1 MSEQRPT
8 ARALPVLA
16 TAPAG
21 GTAAVLTRPTS
32 PAPISD
38 GTLAAPFT
46 RLDGDAVL
54 AMLSEGWG
62 IDAAHLQ
69 RLETERDDSYVVTC
83 SDGRRIVKVAHP
95 LDDAALLDLQCVAL
109 VHASTRD
116 TTLPLSRLVPDVDG
130 AVLRVVAGTDGEP
143 RLARVLTYLDG
154 DVLDYDATSA
164 EQRRAIGR
172 AAARLS
178 LALADL
184 EHDAARR
191 VLAWDLQQV
200 GTLRPLLDLVGDPR
214 ARSAAEIEL
223 DAYDEHVGVALRST
237 RQQVVHHDL
246 NPDNLLVDASA
257 PDFVTGILD
266 FGDIVHSSVVG
277 DLAVAMAY
285 SVGAEGALERHHVDP
300 WQVPYDIAAGF
311 TEIRSLEP
319 VEVAMLPSLVRVR
332 LAQRLLLNSWLAAS
346 DPSNAGY
353 TGRSISRTGQ
363 ALRRLATSPS
373 PRDRAGG

>member
-1 MSEQRPT
+1 
-8 ARALPVLA
+8 
-16 TAPAG
+16 
-21 GTAAVLTRPTS
+21 
-32 PAPISD
+32 
-38 GTLAAPFT
+38 
-46 RLDGDAVL
+46 
-54 AMLSEGWG
+54 MLSEGWG
-62 IDAAHLQ
+62 IEATHLQ

-95 LDDAALLDLQCVAL
+95 LDDAAVLDLQCVAL

-116 TTLPLSRLVPDVDG
+116 PGLPLSRLVPDVDG
-130 AVLRVVAGTDGEP
+130 VVLRVVAGTDGEP
-143 RLARVLTYLDG
+143 RLARVLSYLDG
-154 DVLDYDATSA
+154 AVLDYDVTSA

-200 GTLRPLLDLVGDPR
+200 GTLRPLLDRVVDPL
-214 ARSAAEIEL
+214 ARTAAEIEL
-223 DAYDEHVGVALRST
+223 DDYDEHVGDALRST

-246 NPDNLLVDASA
+246 NPDNLLVAASA

-285 SVGAEGALERHHVDP
+285 SVGADGALERHHVDP
-300 WQVPYDIAAGF
+300 WEAPYDIAAGY

-319 VEVAMLPSLVRVR
+319 DEVAMLPSLVRVR

-373 PRDRAGG
+373 PRNQAGG